1 MMTVKI
7 PFEIKTEKHLN
18 KIISSKIIF
27 PNTMSVKAISFL
39 RSLLVRDPINM
50 TSIT

>member
-1 MMTVKI
+1 MMTGEI
-7 PFEIKTEKHLN
+7 PFEIKTEKDLY

-27 PNTMSVKAISFL
+27 PNTMSVEAISFL
-39 RSLLVRDPINM
+39 QSLLVRDPINR